1 MFRLRASSLGKSQA
15 EMEAFL
21 VKKEGDGR
29 AGAAAELGTKM
40 HRVLQDRWRK
50 LGIMEADEV
59 EVFDPKLNVTGHID
73 AILRIPDRQGRT
85 QRVIADIKT
94 KTAAKYAE
102 VVRTNKPEDEN
113 LDQLLFYMQATG
125 IKRGLLTY
133 INREDVRQVHQIEVK
148 FDAKRFQ
155 TAVARMEAAR
165 NAVKERIRTGF
176 VKPGDLYDP
185 LTKYEILSDVAP
197 YSKEFAELKQWAQRS
212 TGLGFHLIGVVTFG
226 LLRVRKGL
234 PCGVENPV
242 SAALRA
248 YGGVFGPESRV
259 YRHAFRVLGSVRRHA
274 CWFRL
279 TDPQKPSQTPSQ
291 RPEQLPSSRL
301 KPCMRGPI
309 KPPGP
314 HEARR
319 W

>member
-1 MFRLRASSLGKSQA
+1 
-15 EMEAFL
+15 MEAFL

-113 LDQLLFYMQATG
+113 LDQILFYMQATG

-133 INREDVRQVHQIEVK
+133 VNREDVRQVHRLKSSLMQSVSRRLLLEWK
-148 FDAKRFQ
+148 LRG
-155 TAVARMEAAR
+155 M
-165 NAVKERIRTGF
+165 
-176 VKPGDLYDP
+176 
-185 LTKYEILSDVAP
+185 LS
-197 YSKEFAELKQWAQRS
+197 RS
-212 TGLGFHLIGVVTFG
+212 AFG
-226 LLRVRKGL
+226 
-234 PCGVENPV
+234 
-242 SAALRA
+242 RA
-248 YGGVFGPESRV
+248 SSSRV
-259 YRHAFRVLGSVRRHA
+259 TSTIR
-274 CWFRL
+274 
-279 TDPQKPSQTPSQ
+279 
-291 RPEQLPSSRL
+291 
-301 KPCMRGPI
+301 
-309 KPPGP
+309 
-314 HEARR
+314 
-319 W
+319 